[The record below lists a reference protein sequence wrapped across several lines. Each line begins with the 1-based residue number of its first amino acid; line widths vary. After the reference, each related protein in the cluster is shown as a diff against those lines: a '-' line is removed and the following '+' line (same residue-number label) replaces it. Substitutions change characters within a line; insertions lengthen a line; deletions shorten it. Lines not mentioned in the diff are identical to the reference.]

1 MTEDSEKQNFNEKTQ
16 SPIQND
22 DLSQLVQK
30 DESTCDICQEENSLN
45 QCPSTDNTHDKRQ
58 KAIEYTKRVVFLLVG
73 LIIMAFGVAFSIN
86 AQLDTSPVS
95 SIPYVTSITSGL
107 SVGATTI
114 IVNTIIVL
122 LQIPIMR
129 KKFKLIR
136 LLQIPVCTVFGLMID
151 LASLCIADI
160 MPQQYY
166 AKWILCIVGIVL
178 VAVGVSF
185 EMTANVITL
194 AGEGLVQAVCSVC
207 PIKFGYMKV
216 ICDVSFV
223 VIAVAISFIFLH
235 NLQGVREGTLAAAIF
250 VGLLA
255 KQLNKIIQPLG
266 NKFFNVKKANT
277 TIKD

>member
-1 MTEDSEKQNFNEKTQ
+1 MTEDSEKQNFNESTQ

-30 DESTCDICQEENSLN
+30 DESTCDICQEENSLI
-45 QCPSTDNTHDKRQ
+45 QSPTTDNIRDKRQ
-58 KAIEYTKRVVFLLVG
+58 KAVEYTKRVVFLLVG

-86 AQLDTSPVS
+86 AQLGTSPVS

-160 MPQQYY
+160 LPQQYY

-223 VIAVAISFIFLH
+223 VIAVAISFIFLN

-266 NKFFNVKKANT
+266 NKFFNVKNAEKPTNE
-277 TIKD
+277 

>member
-1 MTEDSEKQNFNEKTQ
+1 M
-16 SPIQND
+16 
-22 DLSQLVQK
+22 QK

-86 AQLDTSPVS
+86 AQLGTSPVS

-194 AGEGLVQAVCSVC
+194 AGEGLVQAVCS
-207 PIKFGYMKV
+207 KFGYMKV

-235 NLQGVREGTLAAAIF
+235 NLQDVREGTLAAVIF